1 MRMLAAI
8 KVSVF
13 VSAFLPLLLAS
24 EAAPPAPAGLE
35 YSTAGEM
42 KFPARYREWVFLSSG
57 VGMTYGPAAA
67 ANVGRPKMFDNVYVN
82 PESYRAFLDSGK
94 WPDKTQFV
102 LEIRSS
108 ESIGSINKGG
118 SFQTDL
124 AAFEMNVKDSS
135 SPNGEWAFYNFQI
148 AAGKAAA
155 LAKPIPKTAS
165 CYTCHT
171 NNTAVENTFVQ
182 FYPVLYEVAQNK
194 GTVKPNFEKLPLN
207 LTQLEGIVINEE
219 WSKAE
224 AALDGLA
231 AHAPASNSVS
241 EATLNQLGYRLLQT
255 GKSAKAVSLLEWT
268 AQQYPKSVNVQDSLA
283 DAYLAAGNKDA
294 SRATTERE
302 LKMAEADLTMDS
314 ALRKAIAE
322 AASKRLT
329 LLN

>member
-1 MRMLAAI
+1 MLLTAKLSIIA
-8 KVSVF
+8 
-13 VSAFLPLLLAS
+13 SALLPFLLAP
-24 EAAPPAPAGLE
+24 EAAPPASTGLE
-35 YSTAGEM
+35 YSTAGEL

-82 PESYRAFLDSGK
+82 PESYRAFLESGK

-118 SFQTDL
+118 NFQTDL
-124 AAFEMNVKDSS
+124 AAIEMNVKDSS
-135 SPNGEWAFYNFQI
+135 SPNGEWVFYNFQI

-155 LAKPIPKTAS
+155 LAKPIPKSAS

-194 GTVKPNFEKLPLN
+194 GTVRSNFEKLPLN
-207 LTQLEGIVINEE
+207 LTQLEAIVINDE

-231 AHAPASNSVS
+231 AHAPGANSVS
-241 EATLNQLGYRLLQT
+241 EATLNQLGYRLIQI
-255 GKSAKAVSLLEWT
+255 GKAAKAVSLLEWT
-268 AQQYPKSVNVQDSLA
+268 AQQYPKSVNLQDSLA
-283 DAYLAAGNKDA
+283 DAYVAAGNKA
-294 SRATTERE
+294 AARAATERE
-302 LKMAEADLTMDS
+302 LKMAEADPTLDT
-314 ALRKAIAE
+314 ATRKAIAA
-322 AASKRLT
+322 AASKRLKS
-329 LLN
+329 LE